1 MIRVTTGKLL
11 LLNEQTGEAEQAGG
25 AKYSSIPTSVE
36 TKVTDTIGVAPR
48 ISMQ

>member
-1 MIRVTTGKLL
+1 MIRVTTGIIL

-25 AKYSSIPTSVE
+25 AKYQLIPTSVE

-48 ISMQ
+48 NTRQ